1 MGADMRDRQ
10 NPFLV
15 LVTMLAVA
23 ACVAPAAA
31 GAAAP
36 RNAYVSSVGDNTVTP
51 LDIFTNVVGP
61 PISLSP
67 RPWGIAI
74 TPDGSTA
81 YVANDLSATVTPF
94 DTATQTPAPPI
105 AVGGGPRTLGVTPDG
120 STVYVASLD
129 DGSVTPID
137 TATNTA
143 GSPIPVSSPHG
154 IAISPDGETAYV
166 TNVFASSVT
175 PIDLTTGTPG
185 AAIPVG
191 SSPYTIAITPDG
203 SRLYVTHLSGS
214 AVTPI
219 DTATNTAGAT
229 IPVGNSSFGVA
240 ISPDGGTA
248 YVSISMDNTVVPID
262 TATDTAGAPIAI
274 PSGNFIEGLAVTPD
288 GKTVY
293 ATSIYTNTV
302 TLIDTGTATTSSTI
316 PVGNAPIAI
325 AVTPNQAPTAAFGTS
340 VDGLAATFDA
350 SAASDPD
357 GTVAGYA
364 WDFGDGQTATG
375 SQPIATHSY
384 AQPGIYT
391 VTLTVTDD
399 EGCSEALVFTGQTAS
414 CNGLP
419 SARVT
424 HTVEITG
431 TAPPASTAH
440 QAIERFTLDGPCVRR
455 ARNGKARIGLRLLLA
470 QPGSIS
476 VQVDRAVA
484 IKTAKRCPKPR
495 SGRRYSGKLRRVEAI
510 ENVTPQ
516 AVTAAVRRRLTRSFD
531 LRPGLYR
538 IAVRAHDGDGLTRA
552 AYRWV
557 RVLR

>member
-1 MGADMRDRQ
+1 MGADMRDRR
-10 NPFLV
+10 NPFLA
-15 LVTMLAVA
+15 LLTMLAVA

-36 RNAYVSSVGDNTVTP
+36 RNAYVSNVGDNTVSP
-51 LDIFTNVVGP
+51 LDIFTNVVGS

-94 DTATQTPAPPI
+94 DTATQTPAAPI

-129 DGSVTPID
+129 DSSVTPID
-137 TATNTA
+137 TATDIA

-166 TNVFASSVT
+166 TNVFSSSVT
-175 PIDLTTGTPG
+175 PIDIATGTAG

-214 AVTPI
+214 NVTPI
-219 DTATNTAGAT
+219 DTATNTAGT
-229 IPVGNSSFGVA
+229 PIPVGNSSFGVA
-240 ISPDGGTA
+240 ISPDGSTA

-262 TATDTAGAPIAI
+262 TATDTPGAPIAI
-274 PSGNFIEGLAVTPD
+274 TSGDFIEGLAVTPD

-302 TLIDTGTATTSSTI
+302 TPIDTATATTGSAI
-316 PVGNAPIAI
+316 PVGAAPIAI
-325 AVTPNQAPTAAFGTS
+325 TIAPDQAPIAAFDAS
-340 VDGLAATFDA
+340 ADDAVATFDA
-350 SAASDPD
+350 AAASDPD

-375 SQPIATHSY
+375 SQPIVTHSY

-391 VTLTVTDD
+391 ATLTVTDD

-414 CNGLP
+414 CAGSP
-419 SARVT
+419 GARVT
-424 HTVEITG
+424 HKVEVTG
-431 TAPPASTAH
+431 TAPAAR

-455 ARNGKARIGLRLLLA
+455 ARDGKARIGLRLLLA

-476 VQVDRAVA
+476 VQVDRAIA
-484 IKTAKRCPKPR
+484 AKPSKRCPKPNPA
-495 SGRRYSGKLRRVEAI
+495 RRYGGKLRRVEAI
-510 ENVTPQ
+510 AHANTQ
-516 AVTAAVRRRLTRSFD
+516 AVTASVRRRLTRSFE

>member
-1 MGADMRDRQ
+1 MHRSR
-10 NPFLV
+10 
-15 LVTMLAVA
+15 
-23 ACVAPAAA
+23 A
-31 GAAAP
+31 GVRAE
-36 RNAYVSSVGDNTVTP
+36 
-51 LDIFTNVVGP
+51 
-61 PISLSP
+61 
-67 RPWGIAI
+67 
-74 TPDGSTA
+74 
-81 YVANDLSATVTPF
+81 SATVTPF
-94 DTATQTPAPPI
+94 DTATQTPATPI

-137 TATNTA
+137 TATDTA

-166 TNVFASSVT
+166 TNVFSSSVT
-175 PIDLTTGTPG
+175 PIDIATGTPG

-203 SRLYVTHLSGS
+203 SRLYVTHLAGS
-214 AVTPI
+214 DVTPI
-219 DTATNTAGAT
+219 DTATNTAGAP

-262 TATDTAGAPIAI
+262 TATDTPGAPIAI
-274 PSGNFIEGLAVTPD
+274 PSGDFVEGLAVTPD
-288 GKTVY
+288 GETVY

-302 TLIDTGTATTSSTI
+302 TLIDTATATTGSTI

-325 AVTPNQAPTAAFGTS
+325 TIAPNQAPIAAFDAGA
-340 VDGLAATFDA
+340 DGAGATFDA
-350 SAASDPD
+350 AASSDPD
-357 GTVAGYA
+357 GTVASYA
-364 WDFGDGQTATG
+364 WDFGDGQAATG
-375 SQPIATHSY
+375 SQPTVSHSY

-399 EGCSEALVFTGQTAS
+399 EGCSQALVFTGQTAS
-414 CNGLP
+414 CNGSP
-419 SARVT
+419 SARIA

-431 TAPPASTAH
+431 TPPPAPAAR
-440 QAIERFTLDGPCVRR
+440 QAIERLTLDGPCVRR
-455 ARNGKARIGLRLLLA
+455 ARDGKARIGLRLLLA
-470 QPGSIS
+470 QPGSVAI
-476 VQVDRAVA
+476 QVDRAVA
-484 IKTAKRCPKPR
+484 IKTAKRCPKPG
-495 SGRRYSGKLRRVEAI
+495 SGRRYNGKLRRVEAVA
-510 ENVTPQ
+510 NVDTQ
-516 AVTAAVRRRLTRSFD
+516 AITASVKRRLTRSFD

-538 IAVRAHDGDGLTRA
+538 IAVRAHDGDRGLTRA